1 MVLITRIVVTID
13 RNQRGHLNS
22 RTEAFL
28 TSIKVQIIPSYG
40 KICNHLPFK
49 NIFLLCPT
57 NWPGRKPWHEKHVAQ
72 QEKPSGQPVEV
83 RLLLTG
89 QGSARGAP
97 LCKRGAARA
106 FLGFRAVGGGQGR
119 EARCEVSMPQ
129 ALRWLPG
136 RWHVLPLSGSYN
148 LYIAHQ
154 QGNPSEKGGF
164 STASAS

>member
-72 QEKPSGQPVEV
+72 QEKPPGQPVEV

-97 LCKRGAARA
+97 LCKRVGSQS
-106 FLGFRAVGGGQGR
+106 LPGFQGGG
-119 EARCEVSMPQ
+119 
-129 ALRWLPG
+129 RWAG
-136 RWHVLPLSGSYN
+136 EGSPL
-148 LYIAHQ
+148 
-154 QGNPSEKGGF
+154 
-164 STASAS
+164 